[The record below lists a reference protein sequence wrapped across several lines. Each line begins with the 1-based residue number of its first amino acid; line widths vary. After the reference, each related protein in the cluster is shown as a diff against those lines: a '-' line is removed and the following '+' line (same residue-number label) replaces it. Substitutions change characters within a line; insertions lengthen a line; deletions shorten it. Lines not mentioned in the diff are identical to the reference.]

1 MPRKKWAEIKAG
13 LPPESIARAAAK
25 TERILASL
33 RLGELRKARG
43 LTQEAMAERLA
54 IRQVSVSKMESRADV
69 RVSTL
74 RSVVEAMGGTLEIRA
89 CFPDADYRLELSGE
103 DAHVERIPEDDN
115 SVLAGT
121 HSDRSA
127 GRAGEDR

>member
-1 MPRKKWAEIKAG
+1 MPRRKWAEIKAG
-13 LPPESIARAAAK
+13 MRPESVAVAAAK
-25 TERILASL
+25 TEQILAGL

-54 IRQVSVSKMESRADV
+54 VRQVSVSRMESRTHV

-89 CFPDADYRLELSGE
+89 CFPDAEYRLDLSGA
-103 DAHVERIPEDDN
+103 DAQVEQILQDRT
-115 SVLAGT
+115 AGVSST
-121 HSDRSA
+121 LSRNGA
-127 GRAGEDR
+127 GGAR